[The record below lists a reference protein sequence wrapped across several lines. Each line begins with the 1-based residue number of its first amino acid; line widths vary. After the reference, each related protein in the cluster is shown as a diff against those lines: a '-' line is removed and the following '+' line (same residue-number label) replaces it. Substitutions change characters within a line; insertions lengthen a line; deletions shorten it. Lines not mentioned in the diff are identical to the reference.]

1 MKCNILEFVQPLYD
15 SLLTFLH
22 ILQGDEE
29 KSQGLTPMP
38 MMDRDKKDE
47 LPHLEV
53 PCTLI
58 KHVIKWFD
66 GHHYY
71 MMDIYKFRNKIF
83 SQEIEIENISYFYFI
98 VIYREIGYRLN

>member
-1 MKCNILEFVQPLYD
+1 MSLNECNY

-22 ILQGDEE
+22 SLQGDEE

-53 PCTLI
+53 LSTKNVL
-58 KHVIKWFD
+58 
-66 GHHYY
+66 
-71 MMDIYKFRNKIF
+71 
-83 SQEIEIENISYFYFI
+83 
-98 VIYREIGYRLN
+98 